1 MKYIDAIDYK
11 LEIGS
16 LEESSFSEFLQSYV
30 NRKKVIIV
38 DENTHEHCLPYLIT
52 TFEELSDAEVILLP
66 EGEENKQ
73 MTIAYGVWEALT
85 DYAVSRN
92 DLIINLGGGMITDI
106 GGFIASCYKRGCD
119 FINIPTSLLGMVD
132 ASIGGKTG
140 INLGHFK
147 NQIGVFSNPKAVFID
162 SIFLTTLPDE
172 EMKSGYAEML
182 KHGLIS
188 NHDLFFEIT
197 EQLENF
203 RELNLEFLSVSLS
216 IKNEVV
222 KNDPHEKGLRKILNF
237 GHTIGHVLEGHYM
250 ESLNLSHG
258 HAVAIGMVMEA
269 FLSVKE
275 GKLSKEEY
283 EKIEINILKYFSVPR
298 FSDGDIKSMT
308 EMLINDKKNDSGTI
322 RCCLLSAIGKCSFDN
337 IIPEERFTETF
348 MHFKNLQINLN

>member
-16 LEESSFSEFLQSYV
+16 LEESSFSQFLESYV

-38 DENTHEHCLPYLIT
+38 DDNTHEHCLPYLIT
-52 TFEELSDAEVILLP
+52 TFQELSDAEVILLP

-73 MTIAYGVWEALT
+73 MSIAYSVWEALT
-85 DYAVSRN
+85 DYTVSRN
-92 DLIINLGGGMITDI
+92 DLVINLGGGMITDL

-147 NQIGVFSNPKAVFID
+147 NQIGVFSNPKAVYID
-162 SIFLTTLPDE
+162 PIFLTTLPDE

-188 NHDLFFEIT
+188 NKNLFFEII
-197 EQLENF
+197 EQLENYK
-203 RELNLEFLSVSLS
+203 ELDVEFLGVSLS

-222 KNDPHEKGLRKILNF
+222 KNDPLEKGLRKILNY
-237 GHTIGHVLEGHYM
+237 GHTIGHVIEGHYM
-250 ESLNLSHG
+250 ETLNLSHG

-269 FLSVKE
+269 FLSKIE
-275 GKLSKEEY
+275 GKLSEGDYKQ
-283 EKIEINILKYFSVPR
+283 IESNILKHFKVPT
-298 FSDGDIKSMT
+298 FSDDDIKSMT
-308 EMLINDKKNDSGTI
+308 EMLINDKKNDSGVI
-322 RCCLLSAIGKCSFDN
+322 KCCLLSAIGKCSFDN
-337 IIPEERFTETF
+337 VIPEERFIETF
-348 MHFKNLQINLN
+348 MHFKNLQVNLN

>member
-16 LEESSFSEFLQSYV
+16 LEESSFSEFLKSYV

-38 DENTHEHCLPYLIT
+38 DENTHEHCLSYLIT
-52 TFEELSDAEVILLP
+52 TFEDLSDAEVILLP

-92 DLIINLGGGMITDI
+92 DLIINLGGGMITDL

-188 NHDLFFEIT
+188 NHDLFFEIV

-258 HAVAIGMVMEA
+258 HAVAVGMVMEA

-275 GKLSKEEY
+275 GKLVKEEY
-283 EKIEINILKYFSVPR
+283 DKIEVNILKHFSVPN

-308 EMLINDKKNDSGTI
+308 EMLINDKKNDSGAI
-322 RCCLLSAIGKCSFDN
+322 KCCLLSAIGKCSFDN
-337 IIPEERFTETF
+337 IIPEVRFTETF
-348 MHFKNLQINLN
+348 MHFKNLQVNLN

>member
-16 LEESSFSEFLQSYV
+16 LEESSFSQFLESYV

-38 DENTHEHCLPYLIT
+38 DDNTHEHCLPYLIT
-52 TFEELSDAEVILLP
+52 TFQELSDAEVILLP

-73 MTIAYGVWEALT
+73 MSIAYSVWEALT
-85 DYAVSRN
+85 DYTVSRN
-92 DLIINLGGGMITDI
+92 DLVINLGGGMITDL

-147 NQIGVFSNPKAVFID
+147 NQIGVFSNPKAVYID
-162 SIFLTTLPDE
+162 PIFLTTLPDE

-188 NHDLFFEIT
+188 NKNLFFEII
-197 EQLENF
+197 EQLENYK
-203 RELNLEFLSVSLS
+203 ELDVEFLGVSLS

-222 KNDPHEKGLRKILNF
+222 KNDPLEKGLLKILNY
-237 GHTIGHVLEGHYM
+237 GHTIGHVIEGHYM
-250 ESLNLSHG
+250 ETLNLSHG

-269 FLSVKE
+269 FLSKKE
-275 GKLSKEEY
+275 GKLSEGDYK
-283 EKIEINILKYFSVPR
+283 KIESNILKHFKVPT
-298 FSDGDIKSMT
+298 FSDDDIKSMT
-308 EMLINDKKNDSGTI
+308 EMLINDKKNDSGVI
-322 RCCLLSAIGKCSFDN
+322 KCCLLSAIGKCSFDN
-337 IIPEERFTETF
+337 VIPEERFIETF
-348 MHFKNLQINLN
+348 MHFKNLQVNLN

>member
-16 LEESSFSEFLQSYV
+16 LEESSFSQLLESYV

-38 DENTHEHCLPYLIT
+38 DDNTHEHCLPYLIT
-52 TFEELSDAEVILLP
+52 TFQELSDAEVILLP

-73 MTIAYGVWEALT
+73 MSIAYSVWEALT
-85 DYAVSRN
+85 DYTVSRN
-92 DLIINLGGGMITDI
+92 DLIINLGGGMITDL

-147 NQIGVFSNPKAVFID
+147 NQIGVFSNPKTVYID
-162 SIFLTTLPDE
+162 PIFLTTLPDE

-188 NHDLFFEIT
+188 NKNLFFEII
-197 EQLENF
+197 EQLENYK
-203 RELNLEFLSVSLS
+203 ELDIEFLGVSLS

-222 KNDPHEKGLRKILNF
+222 KNDPLEKGLRKILNY
-237 GHTIGHVLEGHYM
+237 GHTIGHVIEGHYM
-250 ESLNLSHG
+250 ETLNLSHG

-269 FLSVKE
+269 FLSKKE
-275 GKLSKEEY
+275 GKLSEGDYK
-283 EKIEINILKYFSVPR
+283 KIESNILKHFKIPT
-298 FSDGDIKSMT
+298 FSDDDIKSMT
-308 EMLINDKKNDSGTI
+308 EMLINDKKNDSGEI
-322 RCCLLSAIGKCSFDN
+322 KCCLLSAIGKCSFDN
-337 IIPEERFTETF
+337 VIPEERFIETF
-348 MHFKNLQINLN
+348 MHFKNLQVNLN